1 MATVGLSRAE
11 RTRRTRRRMLNSAHE
26 LFLEKGFSE
35 TTVAQIADGAEV
47 AEQTIYYTFRSK
59 GRLLIEVVETTAAGE
74 SDPEPVPQRAWFQQ
88 MLAATSG
95 QRVLTLVVENGT
107 AIYERVA
114 ALWPAVNAAAATDPQ
129 VAEYWHGIAE
139 GRRNGQRAM
148 VSRIAELGE
157 LRAGLD
163 VESATDIVMVL
174 AGHDVYRGLV
184 QEARWPVSKYR
195 AWLFNTL
202 VRQLLNRATP
212 DDDLSGR
219 RQRTSMRSAS

>member
-1 MATVGLSRAE
+1 
-11 RTRRTRRRMLNSAHE
+11 MLDSARD
-26 LFLEKGFSE
+26 LFLEKGFAA

-95 QRVLTLVVENGT
+95 ERVLALVVENGT

-114 ALWPAVNAAAATDPQ
+114 ALWPAVNAAAATDPE
-129 VAEYWHGIAE
+129 VAEYWHGIAA
-139 GRRNGQRAM
+139 GRRNGERAM

-157 LRAGLD
+157 LRPSLN
-163 VESATDIVMVL
+163 VESVTDIVTVL

-184 QEARWPVSKYR
+184 QEARWPVSTYR
-195 AWLFNTL
+195 TWLFNTL
-202 VRQLLNRATP
+202 VRQLLDRATP
-212 DDDLSGR
+212 DGHLS
-219 RQRTSMRSAS
+219 RSADSEPQ